1 MNHYELADL
10 EQSGQ
15 RLVKR
20 KIFSQ
25 GHTLK
30 HPLNISST
38 SSHPSHEK
46 KGVNFPKCQFSY
58 LLTFPLPQLGLSCVV
73 LQLQQVNKLQKIL
86 LIIAGTFHRYSEISM
101 LIH

>member
-1 MNHYELADL
+1 MNHYELADM

-15 RLVKR
+15 RLVRR

-30 HPLNISST
+30 HPLNILVTAAGST
-38 SSHPSHEK
+38 SSHPFHEK

-58 LLTFPLPQLGLSCVV
+58 LLTFLLSQLGLSCVV
-73 LQLQQVNKLQKIL
+73 VAP
-86 LIIAGTFHRYSEISM
+86 IA
-101 LIH
+101 